1 MSNAGDG
8 GRGAGCGR
16 LAGGG
21 AAAGG
26 GAGRWLGGVGRL
38 PASGWIPRL
47 TDPGERVDAPACW
60 LVVVV
65 CWWWWI
71 PDLCGRTAAA
81 FPRCGAGATGPGA
94 CILGASL
101 GASQATKKAGDRPRT
116 SDRPASKQPTRKASL
131 SMGYS
136 QKYSST
142 HLDRNNDPRAQAERA
157 AFQHV
162 NASLRDMPYC
172 EPGRPRASG
181 RVLLLAIRPR
191 QWGGAS
197 VPRGIRPAQGGS
209 RIGEW
214 WDQKHTAS
222 AGRRR
227 PHTQYTPAQAARGRQ
242 VALMRKKGRTDWTAL
257 RAQLARQKG
266 GKLAEIA
273 EQLGCS
279 LRTVSRLTK
288 RQFPRIVGVVLSH
301 FFGWTHGKSSCGS
314 APEIQGVDPKESLPR
329 VHIDQQPASKS
340 PDERCIDPLD
350 AQGAMIP
357 DLLRALLGHGT
368 ALSGKNSPHQLKARK
383 KVLSCIFE

>member
-1 MSNAGDG
+1 
-8 GRGAGCGR
+8 
-16 LAGGG
+16 
-21 AAAGG
+21 
-26 GAGRWLGGVGRL
+26 
-38 PASGWIPRL
+38 
-47 TDPGERVDAPACW
+47 
-60 LVVVV
+60 
-65 CWWWWI
+65 
-71 PDLCGRTAAA
+71 
-81 FPRCGAGATGPGA
+81 
-94 CILGASL
+94 
-101 GASQATKKAGDRPRT
+101 
-116 SDRPASKQPTRKASL
+116 
-131 SMGYS
+131 MGHS

-172 EPGRPRASG
+172 DRADLEQAAVSYFWQSVRG
-181 RVLLLAIRPR
+181 N
-191 QWGGAS
+191 GAAHLFREEY
-197 VPRGIRPAQGGS
+197 VQRKAA

-222 AGRRR
+222 RTPR

-301 FFGWTHGKSSCGS
+301 YFGWTHGKSSCCPT
-314 APEIQGVDPKESLPR
+314 PEIQGVDPKESLPR
-329 VHIDQQPASKS
+329 VHIDQQPDSKS

-357 DLLRALLGHGT
+357 DLLRALWAT
-368 ALSGKNSPHQLKARK
+368 
-383 KVLSCIFE
+383 